1 MREFFAFR
9 RYLRRCK
16 ALFIL
21 GLLAGFFAA
30 LASGAGVPYFI
41 KIVFAEVFESPD
53 SKYSALEIFLVAA
66 QLPGVFLL
74 RGFCGYFNQYWMNY
88 CGLRVLEGIRK
99 DLFSKIQYLPLA
111 YHDRNKS
118 GDLLSRIL
126 SDTTLL
132 QFTLQESANDLFRQP
147 MQVVFAFA
155 TLIFLSLQEKDAAI
169 VLLICAGAPMAMI
182 PVFFIGRRL
191 KVRGLQMQEAQAEM
205 TQCLNENLEGA
216 TEIRTFNLQDQQISF
231 FDALLRKLFRSQ
243 MKVVKYERLT
253 QPLIEFLSAA
263 LVAFSFVYC
272 YLKGV
277 PFSTF
282 MALGGVLFMTYDP
295 LKRIFRVYGN
305 IQKCQ
310 GAINRVN
317 DILHETDSIRDAEN
331 PKPAPRGKSSILFEK
346 VSFAYTEAPVLHGVE
361 VEIPA
366 GQVVALVGP
375 SGAGK
380 STFAKLIPRLYEV
393 TSGSIRI
400 NGTDIREF
408 SKWDL
413 RDHIAI
419 VSQHPVLFNDTLFS
433 NIRLG
438 RENASEEDVYQAAR
452 NAFAHSFIS
461 ELEEGYQTLAGE
473 RGDRLSGG
481 QKQRIAIARAFL
493 RNSPIL
499 ILDEATS
506 ALDAQSEEE
515 IQRALNSLVI
525 GKTVIII
532 AHRFSTI
539 RLADRIFVF
548 DKGRLIANGAHG
560 ELYKRSP
567 LYTELYDKQL
577 YGAGGAN

>member
-1 MREFFAFR
+1 MKEFFAFR
-9 RYLRRCK
+9 RYLRHFK
-16 ALFIL
+16 GYFAL

-41 KIVFAEVFESPD
+41 KIVFAEVFESTGNQ
-53 SKYSALEIFLVAA
+53 YSAMEIFLVAA
-66 QLPGVFLL
+66 QLPGLFIL

-88 CGLRVLEGIRK
+88 CGLRVLEGIRS
-99 DLFSKIQYLPLA
+99 DLFAKIQHLPLA
-111 YHDRNKS
+111 YHDKHKS

-132 QFTLQESANDLFRQP
+132 QITLQESANDLFRQP

-155 TLIFLSLQEKDAAI
+155 ALIFLSIQEKDAAI
-169 VLLICAGAPMAMI
+169 ILLIFAGAPMAMI
-182 PVFFIGRRL
+182 PAFIIGRHL
-191 KVRGLQMQEAQAEM
+191 KVRGLEMQESQAEM
-205 TQCLNENLEGA
+205 TECLSENLDST
-216 TEIRTFNLQDQQISF
+216 TEIRTFNLQDQQTSF
-231 FDALLRKLFRSQ
+231 FDRLIEHLFKKQ
-243 MKVVKYERLT
+243 MKVVKYERMT

-272 YLKGV
+272 YLQAV

-282 MALGGVLFMTYDP
+282 MALGGVLYMTYDP
-295 LKRIFRVYGN
+295 LKRILRVYGN

-310 GAINRVN
+310 GAINRIN
-317 DILHETDSIRDAEN
+317 AILHEIDSIQDPEN
-331 PKPAPRGKSSILFEK
+331 PRPAPDRMSGIIFQN
-346 VSFAYTEAPVLHGVE
+346 VSFGYADVPVLHNVLA
-361 VEIPA
+361 EIPA

-393 TSGSIRI
+393 TSGSIQI
-400 NGTDIREF
+400 NGTDIRNF
-408 SKWDL
+408 RKWDL
-413 RDHIAI
+413 RDHIAV
-419 VSQHPVLFNDTLFS
+419 VSQNPVLFNDTLFN

-438 RENASEEDVYQAAR
+438 RENASENDVYIAAR

-461 ELEEGYQTLAGE
+461 ELEEGYQSLAGE

-539 RLADRIFVF
+539 RLADRIFIF
-548 DKGRLIANGAHG
+548 DKGRLIAHGAHN
-560 ELYKRSP
+560 ELYEHSP

-577 YGAGGAN
+577 

>member
-66 QLPGVFLL
+66 QLPGVFLI

-331 PKPAPRGKSSILFEK
+331 PKPGAPGQEQHPVREGILCLHRGTRPARGRSRNTSRAGGSSCGTERSRKIHLRK
-346 VSFAYTEAPVLHGVE
+346 VDPKALRGHFRKYTDQRHRYPG
-361 VEIPA
+361 I
-366 GQVVALVGP
+366 QQMGP
-375 SGAGK
+375 GATISPSYR
-380 STFAKLIPRLYEV
+380 ST
-393 TSGSIRI
+393 
-400 NGTDIREF
+400 
-408 SKWDL
+408 
-413 RDHIAI
+413 
-419 VSQHPVLFNDTLFS
+419 PVLFNDTLFS

-577 YGAGGAN
+577 

>member
-41 KIVFAEVFESPD
+41 KIVFAEVFESTD
-53 SKYSALEIFLVAA
+53 SQYSAWEIFLVAA
-66 QLPGVFLL
+66 QLPGVFLV
-74 RGFCGYFNQYWMNY
+74 RGFSGYFNQYWMNY
-88 CGLRVLEGIRK
+88 CGLRVLEGIRR
-99 DLFSKIQYLPLA
+99 DLFSKIQFLPLA

-169 VLLICAGAPMAMI
+169 VLLICAGGPMAMI

-191 KVRGLQMQEAQAEM
+191 KIRGLQMQEAQAEM

-231 FDALLRKLFRSQ
+231 FGALLGKLFRSQ

-331 PKPAPRGKSSILFEK
+331 PKPAPRGKSSILFDK

-393 TSGSIRI
+393 SSGSIRI
-400 NGTDIREF
+400 NGTDIRDF

-419 VSQHPVLFNDTLFS
+419 VSQHPVLFNDTLFN

-438 RENASEEDVYQAAR
+438 RENASEEDVYLAAR

-548 DKGRLIANGAHG
+548 DKGKLIANGAHG
-560 ELYKRSP
+560 ELYNRSP

-577 YGAGGAN
+577 